1 MQQEEI
7 YYTIALT
14 RLTGLN
20 QTISQRLYQTMG
32 SGKAVYEHRQEIGDV
47 LADSTP
53 RLRESLKNWDEAL
66 RRAAAEMEFVTQK
79 GIRVLTMNDAD
90 YPQRLRECPDAP
102 IVLFYKGSADLNQPY
117 VVDIVGTRHHTSYGE
132 DLVRRFVSDL
142 RQQCPQVL
150 IGRRCSRVMRRWV
163 SWRTDWIRFI
173 LPVIGTPQQRWSGTV
188 VC

>member
-20 QTISQRLYQTMG
+20 QTISLRLYQTMG
-32 SGKAVYEHRQEIGDV
+32 SGTAVFEHRQEIGDV
-47 LADSTP
+47 LEDSTP

-117 VVDIVGTRHHTSYGE
+117 VVDIVGTRHIPVT
-132 DLVRRFVSDL
+132 VRTWCDGSSATCVSN
-142 RQQCPQVL
+142 V
-150 IGRRCSRVMRRWV
+150 RRCS
-163 SWRTDWIRFI
+163 SSADWH
-173 LPVIGTPQQRWSGTV
+173 TV
-188 VC
+188 